1 MRWYILTYEKDPYVV
16 VEFNGTKKRTKT
28 HKKGGIKPTWGEA
41 IVFEA
46 EGVEEMKNDTI
57 KFKVYD

>member
-1 MRWYILTYEKDPYVV
+1 MV

-46 EGVEEMKNDTI
+46 EGIEEMKNDTI